1 MKMKTQQD
9 KIFRKTVVQGRLIFL
24 QPDEKTR
31 FNFTIWFDYTRV
43 LMNDLKEGDLV
54 AVNNFATDGSSTH
67 WSVLELVSVL
77 PVHYALGSRPEDLR
91 GFPGYIMAAAGN
103 LPTDWMQQES
113 TSSEDTTKIQ
123 CIATPINLEI
133 VQKASSADLMLEDET
148 NIPMIGSEVKLL
160 SVGSTKEILNKNLN
174 GLADI
179 ITVGTLIREP
189 DIEVLMDTQNAI
201 KTHIGIFGFTGV
213 GKSNFISTLVN
224 SLVSSHLKVKIIIL
238 DLNNEYL
245 GLLGDILLSG
255 NTKGMILNIG
265 EKTLTGKVQEFVH
278 NNSPV
283 SIDEA
288 LAAYLKDLYLTRGLV
303 PLRPSF
309 GKILNAILQ
318 GDTLK
323 ILKDEYTQSV
333 EEFINAERDKL
344 FDDYATIKIRAY
356 LDLLFSGITNR
367 IGNIAMK
374 LDPTV
379 ARTIHGQLAAI
390 IEQIESSGDAPGKST
405 DTPISMRINIMR
417 QDLKKIFNPPIWNIR
432 PQNTINFNDI
442 ISELNDESRSS
453 LIIVNSFDPDELREF
468 TYNLGMRVYEHRR
481 RRGKISPLISFVFDE
496 ADEFIPSTSLAG
508 STYYSSKKVVE
519 MIARRGRKFGIGLTI
534 ATQRSTYLDTNIMG
548 QLHTYFVS
556 KLPRETDRERVGEA
570 FAVSTE
576 MFTQT
581 FKFKKGDWLYIS
593 HESAGLDSVP
603 IPIHSKDAE
612 VRIRDYF
619 NSQATGT

>member
-283 SIDEA
+283 GIDEA

-309 GKILNAILQ
+309 GKILKAILQ

-496 ADEFIPSTSLAG
+496 ADEFIPSTALAG

>member
-309 GKILNAILQ
+309 GKILKAILQ

-453 LIIVNSFDPDELREF
+453 LIIVNSFDPDEMREF

-496 ADEFIPSTSLAG
+496 ADEFIPSTALAG

>member
-1 MKMKTQQD
+1 
-9 KIFRKTVVQGRLIFL
+9 
-24 QPDEKTR
+24 
-31 FNFTIWFDYTRV
+31 
-43 LMNDLKEGDLV
+43 LK
-54 AVNNFATDGSSTH
+54 
-67 WSVLELVSVL
+67 
-77 PVHYALGSRPEDLR
+77 
-91 GFPGYIMAAAGN
+91 
-103 LPTDWMQQES
+103 
-113 TSSEDTTKIQ
+113 
-123 CIATPINLEI
+123 
-133 VQKASSADLMLEDET
+133 
-148 NIPMIGSEVKLL
+148 
-160 SVGSTKEILNKNLN
+160 
-174 GLADI
+174 
-179 ITVGTLIREP
+179 
-189 DIEVLMDTQNAI
+189 
-201 KTHIGIFGFTGV
+201 
-213 GKSNFISTLVN
+213 
-224 SLVSSHLKVKIIIL
+224 
-238 DLNNEYL
+238 
-245 GLLGDILLSG
+245 
-255 NTKGMILNIG
+255 
-265 EKTLTGKVQEFVH
+265 
-278 NNSPV
+278 
-283 SIDEA
+283 
-288 LAAYLKDLYLTRGLV
+288 
-303 PLRPSF
+303 
-309 GKILNAILQ
+309 AILQ

-453 LIIVNSFDPDELREF
+453 LIIVNSFDPDEMREF

-496 ADEFIPSTSLAG
+496 ADEFIPSTALAG

>member
-309 GKILNAILQ
+309 GKILKAILQ

-344 FDDYATIKIRAY
+344 FDDYATIKIMAY

-496 ADEFIPSTSLAG
+496 ADEFIPSTALAG

>member
-309 GKILNAILQ
+309 GKILKAILQ

-344 FDDYATIKIRAY
+344 FDDYATIKIMAY

-367 IGNIAMK
+367 IGNIAMN

-453 LIIVNSFDPDELREF
+453 LIIVNSFDPDEMREF

-496 ADEFIPSTSLAG
+496 ADEFIPSTALAG

>member
-283 SIDEA
+283 GIDEA

-309 GKILNAILQ
+309 GKILKAILQ

>member
-309 GKILNAILQ
+309 GKILKAILQ

-344 FDDYATIKIRAY
+344 FDDYATIKIMAY

-367 IGNIAMK
+367 IGNIAMN

>member
-309 GKILNAILQ
+309 GKILKAILQ

-344 FDDYATIKIRAY
+344 FDDYATIKIMAY

-367 IGNIAMK
+367 IGNIAIN

-453 LIIVNSFDPDELREF
+453 LIIVNSFDPDEMREF

-496 ADEFIPSTSLAG
+496 ADEFIPSTALAG

>member
-309 GKILNAILQ
+309 GKILKAILQ

-453 LIIVNSFDPDELREF
+453 LIIVNSFDPDEMREF

>member
-309 GKILNAILQ
+309 GKILKAILQ

-367 IGNIAMK
+367 IGNIAMN

>member
-283 SIDEA
+283 GIDEA

-309 GKILNAILQ
+309 GKILKAILQ

-453 LIIVNSFDPDELREF
+453 LIIVNSFDPDEMREF

-496 ADEFIPSTSLAG
+496 ADEFIPSTALAG